1 MMVELSFEYWNKL
14 AGQLIVTCAFL
25 SGFSI
30 AVTANLLI
38 SKASGKLYQA
48 ILKASTV
55 SSGSFLVTVFALT
68 DILMKTTEGFPGEV
82 GHDELNMPRLV
93 GLFMYVVGIASLLTV
108 IGLSGWTKS
117 KGTGIF
123 TTVVSVI
130 TLLLILLFF

>member
-1 MMVELSFEYWNKL
+1 MIELSFEYWNKL
-14 AGQLIVTCAFL
+14 AGQLIITCAFL

-38 SKASGKLYQA
+38 SKASGKLYRA
-48 ILKASTV
+48 ILKASTI

-68 DILMKTTEGFPGEV
+68 DILMRTTEGFPGDVTHEV
-82 GHDELNMPRLV
+82 LNKPRLV
-93 GLFMYVVGIASLLTV
+93 GLTTYVIGIVSLLTV

-123 TTVVSVI
+123 TTVVSIV
-130 TLLLILLFF
+130 TFLLILIFL